1 MNKKTH
7 KKYVALLT
15 LLAMVICTMFC
26 TNTAKADTDLPWDES
41 EIAETST
48 CVVNGVE
55 RILII
60 LSNNDMYLKVG
71 NDNPIYVTNSPN
83 HYKLDKYG
91 TLWQT
96 DSDNIVYW
104 KSYDFGEIDE
114 SYGVVAINGS
124 GNLFSM
130 GKVES
135 LIFDTNGQFVIGFK
149 LASGDSYYTY
159 TPDEIQSIVASDFS
173 HYPALRLISSSGSTT
188 PTPTPTNSA
197 STLTPTPTPSN
208 IPTPTP
214 TVPAATPNVPTP
226 PAPTV
231 SPVVT
236 PPTTSTP
243 AVTPKTTVTP
253 KVSVKKKAGYN
264 CLSLGSKITSKYKL
278 TKGKLTWKG
287 SSKSKKYSGIK
298 SAAFIK
304 KSGNLV
310 FMTKKG
316 KVYTLSPKGKKK
328 CIVKKKAKKLI
339 LKNKFAVK
347 VKVGK
352 KFINIANK

>member
-1 MNKKTH
+1 MNKKTQ

-15 LLAMVICTMFC
+15 MLAMVICTMFC
-26 TNTAKADTDLPWDES
+26 TNTAKADTESSWDPS
-41 EIAETST
+41 DVVKVTKCT
-48 CVVNGVE
+48 VNGSE
-55 RILII
+55 RTLTT
-60 LSNNDMYLKVG
+60 LKNGRVFFQVDNQTPEYMCDFSYMIDVG
-71 NDNPIYVTNSPN
+71 I
-83 HYKLDKYG
+83 DKYG
-91 TLWQT
+91 TIWYISTSVT
-96 DSDNIVYW
+96 DICWWNYDITGYEDQAFRPIRDN
-104 KSYDFGEIDE
+104 SYSPIID
-114 SYGVVAINGS
+114 
-124 GNLFSM
+124 
-130 GKVES
+130 VES
-135 LIFDTNGQFVIGFK
+135 LIFDNDNLVIGYK
-149 LASGDSYYTY
+149 TKDG
-159 TPDEIQSIVASDFS
+159 QS
-173 HYPALRLISSSGSTT
+173 H
-188 PTPTPTNSA
+188 
-197 STLTPTPTPSN
+197 STLTFDEMKSSFPSGGDEDDDPT
-208 IPTPTP
+208 PTPTP
-214 TVPAATPNVPTP
+214 TVPAATP

-231 SPVVT
+231 SPVAT

-310 FMTKKG
+310 FLTKKG

-347 VKVGK
+347 VQVGK
-352 KFINIANK
+352 KFINLANK

>member
-1 MNKKTH
+1 MNKKTQ

-26 TNTAKADTDLPWDES
+26 TNTVKADTNLPWDES
-41 EIAETST
+41 EVVETST
-48 CVVNGVE
+48 CIVNGVE
-55 RILII
+55 RNLII
-60 LSNNDMYLKVG
+60 LDDASVYLRIG
-71 NDNPIYVTNSPN
+71 ESAPLLIYVGFNNVSA
-83 HYKLDKYG
+83 KFDQYG
-91 TLWQT
+91 TIWVMDSRDDAIRWWNYDLSPTNRIFHAIDKPTAENPDAFVDDVEAFILDENNKFIVGYKTFSGQT
-96 DSDNIVYW
+96 YPILTLDEM
-104 KSYDFGEIDE
+104 KEILKD
-114 SYGVVAINGS
+114 
-124 GNLFSM
+124 
-130 GKVES
+130 
-135 LIFDTNGQFVIGFK
+135 
-149 LASGDSYYTY
+149 
-159 TPDEIQSIVASDFS
+159 
-173 HYPALRLISSSGSTT
+173 SSST
-188 PTPTPTNSA
+188 PTP
-197 STLTPTPTPSN
+197 TPTPTPSN

-214 TVPAATPNVPTP
+214 TIPATTPNVPTH

-231 SPVVT
+231 SPVAT

-243 AVTPKTTVTP
+243 AVTPKTTVAP

-310 FMTKKG
+310 FLTKKG
-316 KVYTLSPKGKKK
+316 KAYTLSPKGKKK

-347 VKVGK
+347 VQVGK
-352 KFINIANK
+352 KFINLANK

>member
-1 MNKKTH
+1 MKNVKKSRKH
-7 KKYVALLT
+7 VALLT
-15 LLAMVICTMFC
+15 MLAIIICTMFC
-26 TNTAKADTDLPWDES
+26 TNTAKADTNLPWDES
-41 EIAETST
+41 EVVETST
-48 CVVNGVE
+48 CIVNGVE
-55 RILII
+55 RNLII
-60 LSNNDMYLKVG
+60 LDDASVYLRIG
-71 NDNPIYVTNSPN
+71 ESAPLLIYVGFNNVSA
-83 HYKLDKYG
+83 KFDQYG
-91 TLWQT
+91 TIWVM
-96 DSDNIVYW
+96 DSRDDAIRWWN
-104 KSYDFGEIDE
+104 YDLSPTELDF
-114 SYGVVAINGS
+114 YAINKPTAE
-124 GNLFSM
+124 NPDAFVDD
-130 GKVES
+130 VES
-135 LIFDTNGQFVIGFK
+135 FILDENNKFIVGYKTFSGQ
-149 LASGDSYYTY
+149 TY
-159 TPDEIQSIVASDFS
+159 PILTLDDMKAV
-173 HYPALRLISSSGSTT
+173 LNSS
-188 PTPTPTNSA
+188 
-197 STLTPTPTPSN
+197 LPTPTPSN
-208 IPTPTP
+208 VPTPTPTP
-214 TVPAATPNVPTP
+214 TVPAATP

-231 SPVVT
+231 SPVAT

-347 VKVGK
+347 VQVGK
-352 KFINIANK
+352 KFINLANK

>member
-1 MNKKTH
+1 MNKKTQ

-15 LLAMVICTMFC
+15 MLAMVVCTMFC
-26 TNTAKADTDLPWDES
+26 TNTVKADTENSWDPSDVVKVTTCTFNAS
-41 EIAETST
+41 ERTLT
-48 CVVNGVE
+48 TLKNGRVFFQVDNQTPE
-55 RILII
+55 YMCDFSYMI
-60 LSNNDMYLKVG
+60 DVG
-71 NDNPIYVTNSPN
+71 I
-83 HYKLDKYG
+83 DKYG
-91 TLWQT
+91 TIWYISASDTAICWWNYDITGYEDQGFEPIRD
-96 DSDNIVYW
+96 DSYSAITNI
-104 KSYDFGEIDE
+104 
-114 SYGVVAINGS
+114 
-124 GNLFSM
+124 
-130 GKVES
+130 ES
-135 LIFDTNGQFVIGFK
+135 LIFDNDNLVIGYKTKDGQSHSTLTF
-149 LASGDSYYTY
+149 
-159 TPDEIQSIVASDFS
+159 DEMKA
-173 HYPALRLISSSGSTT
+173 HASSGGDEDDDPT
-188 PTPTPTNSA
+188 PTPTPT
-197 STLTPTPTPSN
+197 
-208 IPTPTP
+208 IP
-214 TVPAATPNVPTP
+214 ATTP

-231 SPVVT
+231 SPVAT

-310 FMTKKG
+310 FLTKKG

-328 CIVKKKAKKLI
+328 CIVKKKGKKLI

-347 VKVGK
+347 VQVGK

>member
-1 MNKKTH
+1 MKNVKKSRKH
-7 KKYVALLT
+7 VALLT
-15 LLAMVICTMFC
+15 MLAMIICTMFC
-26 TNTAKADTDLPWDES
+26 TNTAKADTNLPWDES
-41 EIAETST
+41 EVVETST
-48 CVVNGVE
+48 CIVNGVE
-55 RILII
+55 RNLII
-60 LSNNDMYLKVG
+60 LDDASVYLRIG
-71 NDNPIYVTNSPN
+71 ESAPLLIYVGFNNVSA
-83 HYKLDKYG
+83 KFDQYG
-91 TLWQT
+91 TIWVM
-96 DSDNIVYW
+96 DSRDDAIRWWN
-104 KSYDFGEIDE
+104 YDLSPTELDF
-114 SYGVVAINGS
+114 YAINKPTAE
-124 GNLFSM
+124 NPDAFVDD
-130 GKVES
+130 VES
-135 LIFDTNGQFVIGFK
+135 FILDENNKFIVGYKTFSGQ
-149 LASGDSYYTY
+149 TY
-159 TPDEIQSIVASDFS
+159 PILTLDDMKAV
-173 HYPALRLISSSGSTT
+173 LNSS
-188 PTPTPTNSA
+188 
-197 STLTPTPTPSN
+197 LPTPTPSN
-208 IPTPTP
+208 VPTPTPTP
-214 TVPAATPNVPTP
+214 TVPAATP

-231 SPVVT
+231 SPVAT

-310 FMTKKG
+310 FLTKKG

>member
-1 MNKKTH
+1 MNKKTQ
-7 KKYVALLT
+7 KKYVALFT

-26 TNTAKADTDLPWDES
+26 TNTVKADTNLPWDES
-41 EIAETST
+41 EVVETST
-48 CVVNGVE
+48 CIVNGVE
-55 RILII
+55 RNLII
-60 LSNNDMYLKVG
+60 LDDASVYLRIG
-71 NDNPIYVTNSPN
+71 ESAPLLIYVGFNNVSA
-83 HYKLDKYG
+83 KFDQYG
-91 TLWQT
+91 TIWVM
-96 DSDNIVYW
+96 DSRDDAIRWWN
-104 KSYDFGEIDE
+104 YDLSPTELDF
-114 SYGVVAINGS
+114 YAINKPTAE
-124 GNLFSM
+124 NPDAFVDD
-130 GKVES
+130 VES
-135 LIFDTNGQFVIGFK
+135 FILDENNKFIVGYKTFSGQ
-149 LASGDSYYTY
+149 TY
-159 TPDEIQSIVASDFS
+159 PILTLDEMKEILKD
-173 HYPALRLISSSGSTT
+173 SSS
-188 PTPTPTNSA
+188 
-197 STLTPTPTPSN
+197 TPTPTPSN

-226 PAPTV
+226 SVPTV
-231 SPVVT
+231 SPVAT

-310 FMTKKG
+310 FLTKKG

-328 CIVKKKAKKLI
+328 CIVKKKGKKLI

-347 VKVGK
+347 VQVGK
-352 KFINIANK
+352 KFINLANK

>member
-15 LLAMVICTMFC
+15 LLAMIVCTMFC
-26 TNTAKADTDLPWDES
+26 TNTVKADSENLWDSSDVVKVSKCTINGSERTLTLLKNGDLYFQ
-41 EIAETST
+41 ATETSSPKFAFLD
-48 CVVNGVE
+48 VMNFGF
-55 RILII
+55 
-60 LSNNDMYLKVG
+60 DKMYGTV
-71 NDNPIYVTNSPN
+71 YVLTSENLLGWWNYDLTNSPTLN
-83 HYKLDKYG
+83 SVFKNMSNPKDPIGDIEKL
-91 TLWQT
+91 L
-96 DSDNIVYW
+96 
-104 KSYDFGEIDE
+104 FDE
-114 SYGVVAINGS
+114 N
-124 GNLFSM
+124 N
-130 GKVES
+130 E
-135 LIFDTNGQFVIGFK
+135 FVIGYK
-149 LASGDSYYTY
+149 TVAGETY
-159 TPDEIQSIVASDFS
+159 SPLTMSEMKSFFGIPDD
-173 HYPALRLISSSGSTT
+173 
-188 PTPTPTNSA
+188 PT
-197 STLTPTPTPSN
+197 
-208 IPTPTP
+208 PTPTP

-226 PAPTV
+226 PVPTV

-236 PPTTSTP
+236 PPTTNTP

-310 FMTKKG
+310 FLTKKG
-316 KVYTLSPKGKKK
+316 KVYTLSPKGKKM

-339 LKNKFAVK
+339 VKNKFVVK

-352 KFINIANK
+352 KFINLANK

>member
-1 MNKKTH
+1 MNKKTQ

-26 TNTAKADTDLPWDES
+26 TNTAKA
-41 EIAETST
+41 ETST
-48 CVVNGVE
+48 ETKKTISCTVNSVE
-55 RILII
+55 RTLTWSNDGSIYFKNGDSESIRLIADSSPFLSI
-60 LSNNDMYLKVG
+60 KFDIYGTCWTYKKDRSDESNNKYVLRWWNYDILPDSYIFKVIPRVTSEG
-71 NDNPIYVTNSPN
+71 SYEYVDDIES
-83 HYKLDKYG
+83 LI
-91 TLWQT
+91 L
-96 DSDNIVYW
+96 DSDNNFIIGY
-104 KSYDFGEIDE
+104 KTFSGKEY
-114 SYGVVAINGS
+114 AIPTLEDMKKILS
-124 GNLFSM
+124 TDDYLEYPQPRPL
-130 GKVES
+130 K
-135 LIFDTNGQFVIGFK
+135 
-149 LASGDSYYTY
+149 DS
-159 TPDEIQSIVASDFS
+159 
-173 HYPALRLISSSGSTT
+173 
-188 PTPTPTNSA
+188 
-197 STLTPTPTPSN
+197 TPTPSPT
-208 IPTPTP
+208 IP
-214 TVPAATPNVPTP
+214 ATTP

-231 SPVVT
+231 SPVAT

-310 FMTKKG
+310 FLTKKG

-339 LKNKFAVK
+339 LKNKFAVQ

-352 KFINIANK
+352 KFINLANK

>member
-1 MNKKTH
+1 MNKKTQ

-26 TNTAKADTDLPWDES
+26 TNTVKADTNLPWDES
-41 EIAETST
+41 EVVETST

-55 RILII
+55 RSLII
-60 LSNNDMYLKVG
+60 LDDASAYLTIG
-71 NDNPIYVTNSPN
+71 ESTPLFIY
-83 HYKLDKYG
+83 
-91 TLWQT
+91 
-96 DSDNIVYW
+96 
-104 KSYDFGEIDE
+104 
-114 SYGVVAINGS
+114 
-124 GNLFSM
+124 
-130 GKVES
+130 
-135 LIFDTNGQFVIGFK
+135 IGFK
-149 LASGDSYYTY
+149 SAKFDQYGTIWLIDSRDDAICWWNYDLSPTNRIFHAIDKPTAENPDAFVDDVESFILDENNKFIVGYKTFSGQTY
-159 TPDEIQSIVASDFS
+159 PILTLDEMKEILKD
-173 HYPALRLISSSGSTT
+173 SSST
-188 PTPTPTNSA
+188 PTP
-197 STLTPTPTPSN
+197 TPTPTPSN

-214 TVPAATPNVPTP
+214 TIPATTPNVPTP

-231 SPVVT
+231 SPVAT

-243 AVTPKTTVTP
+243 AVTPKTTVAP

-310 FMTKKG
+310 FLTKKG
-316 KVYTLSPKGKKK
+316 KAYTLSARTFSKS
-328 CIVKKKAKKLI
+328 KASLAPSSNSISSTKI
-339 LKNKFAVK
+339 S
-347 VKVGK
+347 
-352 KFINIANK
+352 

>member
-15 LLAMVICTMFC
+15 MLAMVICTMFC
-26 TNTAKADTDLPWDES
+26 TNTVKADTDLPWDES
-41 EIAETST
+41 EVVETST

-55 RILII
+55 RSLII
-60 LSNNDMYLKVG
+60 LKDSSIYLKIG
-71 NDNPIYVTNSPN
+71 DSSPISVYFDSKST
-83 HYKLDKYG
+83 KFDQYG
-91 TLWQT
+91 TIWII
-96 DSDNIVYW
+96 DSLDTAICWWN
-104 KSYDFGEIDE
+104 YDLSPDDITFHP
-114 SYGVVAINGS
+114 INKPTAE
-124 GNLFSM
+124 NPKAFVDD
-130 GKVES
+130 VES
-135 LIFDTNGQFVIGFK
+135 LVLDENNQFVVGYKTF
-149 LASGDSYYTY
+149 SGQTY
-159 TPDEIQSIVASDFS
+159 PILTLDEMKEILKD
-173 HYPALRLISSSGSTT
+173 SSS
-188 PTPTPTNSA
+188 
-197 STLTPTPTPSN
+197 TPTPTPSN

-231 SPVVT
+231 SPVAT

-278 TKGKLTWKG
+278 TWKG

-310 FMTKKG
+310 FLTKKG

-347 VKVGK
+347 VQVGK
-352 KFINIANK
+352 KFINLANK

>member
-1 MNKKTH
+1 MNKKTQ

-15 LLAMVICTMFC
+15 LLAMVICTMFY
-26 TNTAKADTDLPWDES
+26 TNTARAEENLPDCP
-41 EIAETST
+41 IVKTYT
-48 CVVNGVE
+48 CTVNGTVRTLTE
-55 RILII
+55 YENSYIYMQIDDQKPEYLWHDTLDVGIDKLSTVWVISPIKSTILWWNYDLFGYEDKGFVNVYI
-60 LSNNDMYLKVG
+60 SNIEDSDL
-71 NDNPIYVTNSPN
+71 YVT
-83 HYKLDKYG
+83 D
-91 TLWQT
+91 
-96 DSDNIVYW
+96 
-104 KSYDFGEIDE
+104 
-114 SYGVVAINGS
+114 
-124 GNLFSM
+124 
-130 GKVES
+130 VES
-135 LIFDTNGQFVIGFK
+135 LIRDENDFVTGYKTKDGQTHPILTFDEMK
-149 LASGDSYYTY
+149 SYFP
-159 TPDEIQSIVASDFS
+159 PDNND
-173 HYPALRLISSSGSTT
+173 PT
-188 PTPTPTNSA
+188 PTPTPT
-197 STLTPTPTPSN
+197 
-208 IPTPTP
+208 I
-214 TVPAATPNVPTP
+214 PAATPNVPTP

-231 SPVVT
+231 SPVAT

-243 AVTPKTTVTP
+243 TVTPKTTVTP

-310 FMTKKG
+310 FLTKKG

>member
-1 MNKKTH
+1 MKKTQ

-15 LLAMVICTMFC
+15 MLAMVICTMFC
-26 TNTAKADTDLPWDES
+26 TNTAKADTESSWDPS
-41 EIAETST
+41 DVVKVTKCT
-48 CVVNGVE
+48 VNGSE
-55 RILII
+55 RTLTT
-60 LSNNDMYLKVG
+60 LKNGRVFFQVDNQTPEYMCDFSYMIDVG
-71 NDNPIYVTNSPN
+71 I
-83 HYKLDKYG
+83 DKYG
-91 TLWQT
+91 TIWYISTSVT
-96 DSDNIVYW
+96 DICWWNYDITGYEDQAFRPIRDN
-104 KSYDFGEIDE
+104 SYSPIID
-114 SYGVVAINGS
+114 
-124 GNLFSM
+124 
-130 GKVES
+130 VES
-135 LIFDTNGQFVIGFK
+135 LIFDNDNLVIGYK
-149 LASGDSYYTY
+149 TKDG
-159 TPDEIQSIVASDFS
+159 QS
-173 HYPALRLISSSGSTT
+173 H
-188 PTPTPTNSA
+188 
-197 STLTPTPTPSN
+197 STLTFDEMKSSFPSGGDEDDDPT
-208 IPTPTP
+208 PTPTP
-214 TVPAATPNVPTP
+214 TVPATTP

-231 SPVVT
+231 SPVAT

-347 VKVGK
+347 VQVGK

>member
-15 LLAMVICTMFC
+15 LLAMVVCTMFC
-26 TNTAKADTDLPWDES
+26 TNTAKADTESSWDPS
-41 EIAETST
+41 DVVKVTKCT
-48 CVVNGVE
+48 VNGSE
-55 RILII
+55 RTLTT
-60 LSNNDMYLKVG
+60 LKNGRVFFQVDIQTPEYMCDFSYMIDVG
-71 NDNPIYVTNSPN
+71 I
-83 HYKLDKYG
+83 DKYG
-91 TLWQT
+91 TIWYISTSVT
-96 DSDNIVYW
+96 DICWWNYDITGYEDQAFRPIRDN
-104 KSYDFGEIDE
+104 SYSPIID
-114 SYGVVAINGS
+114 
-124 GNLFSM
+124 
-130 GKVES
+130 VES
-135 LIFDTNGQFVIGFK
+135 LIFDNDNLVIGYK
-149 LASGDSYYTY
+149 TKDG
-159 TPDEIQSIVASDFS
+159 QS
-173 HYPALRLISSSGSTT
+173 H
-188 PTPTPTNSA
+188 
-197 STLTPTPTPSN
+197 STLTFDEMKSSFPSGGDEDDDPT
-208 IPTPTP
+208 PTPTP
-214 TVPAATPNVPTP
+214 TVPATTP

-231 SPVVT
+231 SPVAI

-278 TKGKLTWKG
+278 VKGKLTWKG

-310 FMTKKG
+310 FLTKKG

-347 VKVGK
+347 VQVGK
-352 KFINIANK
+352 KFINLANK

>member
-1 MNKKTH
+1 MNKKTQ

-15 LLAMVICTMFC
+15 LLAMVVCTMFC
-26 TNTAKADTDLPWDES
+26 TNTVKADTENSWDPS
-41 EIAETST
+41 DVVKVTT
-48 CVVNGVE
+48 CTFNGSK
-55 RILII
+55 RTLTT
-60 LSNNDMYLKVG
+60 LKNGRVFFQVDNQTPEYMCDFNYMIDVG
-71 NDNPIYVTNSPN
+71 I
-83 HYKLDKYG
+83 DKYG
-91 TLWQT
+91 TIWYISASYT
-96 DSDNIVYW
+96 DINWWNYDITGYEDQAFRPIRDD
-104 KSYDFGEIDE
+104 SYSPIID
-114 SYGVVAINGS
+114 
-124 GNLFSM
+124 
-130 GKVES
+130 VES
-135 LIFDTNGQFVIGFK
+135 LIFDNDNLVIGYKTKDGQSHSTLTFDEMK
-149 LASGDSYYTY
+149 SSFPSGG
-159 TPDEIQSIVASDFS
+159 DEDDDD
-173 HYPALRLISSSGSTT
+173 PT
-188 PTPTPTNSA
+188 PTPTPT
-197 STLTPTPTPSN
+197 
-208 IPTPTP
+208 IP
-214 TVPAATPNVPTP
+214 ATTP

-231 SPVVT
+231 SPVAT

-310 FMTKKG
+310 FLTKKG